1 MLVYEL
7 SGCVFESRCSHS
19 KETSQ
24 NSVMVL
30 KVVLFGDSKLHF
42 ETNKT
47 LLMPATEFILSVE
60 KLISVYF
67 YGFMQAIENT
77 SFYGIRDSG

>member
-1 MLVYEL
+1 
-7 SGCVFESRCSHS
+7 
-19 KETSQ
+19 
-24 NSVMVL
+24 MVL
-30 KVVLFGDSKLHF
+30 KVLLFGDSKLHF

-67 YGFMQAIENT
+67 YGFMQAIEN
-77 SFYGIRDSG
+77 ILWNRRQWLILNLQKW